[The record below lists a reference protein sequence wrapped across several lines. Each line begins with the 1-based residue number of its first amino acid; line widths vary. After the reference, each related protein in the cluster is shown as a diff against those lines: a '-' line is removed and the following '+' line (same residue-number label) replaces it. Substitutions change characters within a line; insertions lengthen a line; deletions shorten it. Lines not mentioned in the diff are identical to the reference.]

1 MFGVKTEAF
10 PEQGRT
16 HWWPVHPELTASL
29 ATLASFCFTSR
40 GNLLAFPPDCDG
52 CSGSSPSAVGGQ
64 SVTSKRPNNETELDN
79 TTQRHP
85 PQWKGLPQDD

>member
-1 MFGVKTEAF
+1 M
-10 PEQGRT
+10 Q
-16 HWWPVHPELTASL
+16 LTASL

-64 SVTSKRPNNETELDN
+64 SVTSKRPNNETELDDA
-79 TTQRHP
+79 QIHKDIHLIERDFP
-85 PQWKGLPQDD
+85 KMIDQMFMS